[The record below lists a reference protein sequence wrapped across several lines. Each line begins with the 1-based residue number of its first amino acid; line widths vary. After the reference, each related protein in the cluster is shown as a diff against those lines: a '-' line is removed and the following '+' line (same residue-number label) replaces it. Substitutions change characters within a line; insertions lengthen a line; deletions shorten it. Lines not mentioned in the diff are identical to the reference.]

1 MTYGVPYSFVPGTK
15 AKADEV
21 NANFID
27 ILNKLEDTN
36 TRIDDTNTK
45 LDTSSS
51 EMSDKIK
58 DVSAKCADLDLSNIS
73 AKGKKLFDAK
83 ANASLLDGTWV
94 NKYKSYI
101 YDKSIGPNVRHNYTI
116 PDYFPSDSNKYEL
129 LFSICGMT
137 ANQSNACTFIYLR
150 TDALTNDIPVC
161 RMIRSSGAEQN
172 GNYGTLV
179 VGSKRNLQV
188 FNTENAIGTSKYT
201 IRLHGYRK
209 VR

>member
-27 ILNKLEDTN
+27 VLDKIESTN

-45 LDTSSS
+45 LDETNTEITTKMEESL
-51 EMSDKIK
+51 ENK
-58 DVSAKCADLDLSNIS
+58 ADLDLSNLS
-73 AKGKKLFDAK
+73 AAGKKLFTDK

-101 YDKSIGPNVRHNYTI
+101 YEKSIGPDVRHNYTI
-116 PDYFPSDSNKYEL
+116 SGYFPSDTNKYEL
-129 LFSICGMT
+129 LFSICGLT
-137 ANQSNACTFIYLR
+137 ANQSNACTFIYIR
-150 TDALTNDIPVC
+150 TDALTSDIPVC
-161 RMIRSSGAEQN
+161 RMIRSSGANQA
-172 GNYGTLV
+172 GGFGVVV

-188 FNTENAIGTSKYT
+188 YNTENAIGTSKYT